1 MKKLFIIGVLFL
13 LLAFACFFGPLKFV
27 EGHGGMGGR
36 MGGGMGRIG
45 MGGIG
50 IGRGGGFGMGG
61 RSFGRGYTY
70 SDPTSYYR
78 GWSGNNGWGGDYYNE
93 IPVYYPEYY
102 HSANYLY

>member
-1 MKKLFIIGVLFL
+1 MKRLFIISVLFL

-27 EGHGGMGGR
+27 EGHGGMGH
-36 MGGGMGRIG
+36 M
-45 MGGIG
+45 G

-70 SDPTSYYR
+70 GDPRSYYN

>member
-1 MKKLFIIGVLFL
+1 MKKLFIISVLFL
-13 LLAFACFFGPLKFV
+13 LVLFACFFGPLKFV
-27 EGHGGMGGR
+27 EGHGGMGHGMGR
-36 MGGGMGRIG
+36 MGGMS
-45 MGGIG
+45 

-70 SDPTSYYR
+70 SDPRSYYR

-102 HSANYLY
+102 YPATYSLDR